1 MKRHN
6 FKNLKIWQESMTLV
20 SETYEIV
27 TKFPEFERFGL
38 VSQLTR
44 CAVSIPSNIAEGS
57 SKSSNKHFKTFIE
70 TSLGSAFE
78 WQTQIIIAQNRN
90 YINKE
95 DFINLESKILQLQK
109 MISKFLSHLD
119 SDI

>member
-1 MKRHN
+1 M
-6 FKNLKIWQESMTLV
+6 SLV
-20 SETYEIV
+20 SETYEII
-27 TKFPEFERFGL
+27 TKFPDFERFGL

-70 TSLGSAFE
+70 TSLGSSFE
-78 WQTQIIIAQNRN
+78 WQTQIIIAHNQD

-95 DFINLESKILQLQK
+95 DFTNLESKILQLQK
-109 MISKFLSHLD
+109 MISNFLSHLD
-119 SDI
+119 SES